1 MKIPPPPDPE
11 NRSRG
16 WTWFSSI
23 VIVCAAVILLGATF
37 YRVVSSPL
45 LILVLIALAM
55 AIALHARFLILA
67 RREHRETEAAL
78 DTTEREFQSV
88 FHNALDGVVIFDD
101 CGICLDANPA
111 AQILFGARYDE
122 LLGQPIQLFHLREG
136 RSPAAWTAFLKRKSE
151 HGETRLL
158 RQNGSTICVEYTAKA
173 DYLPGR
179 HVAILRDISRRKEIE
194 EALRGSEARFQ
205 QMAGN
210 IQEIFWMLDVQ
221 TKRVIYVNKAYETIT
236 GWPAHTLNKNRAAW
250 QELIHPEDRA
260 RVLSRLGETQ
270 LSEELDEEFRIVKPD
285 GAIRWVWLRG
295 FPVRESGGMVRRF
308 VGTVQDVSARK
319 SAEAQIARNLDLAES
334 ARAEADAFRR
344 TTLALTQ
351 NLSMDYVLDTLLESL
366 LNLIPCDSARV
377 LLLEAEA
384 LFFIAREMQTS
395 GTNSRPKKY
404 PPTFDATHNRFLMQV
419 LTTKNAVLFSDT
431 SGEADWRSFA
441 GHGHFRSWLCVPLV
455 ASQRVLGL
463 LSLGC
468 AQSQAF
474 SHEHLRLAK
483 SLAIPA
489 AVAIQNARLYE
500 RAEIYGAELEQQVI
514 ELQQT
519 REALHQAEQGRALS
533 EERFTKVFRS
543 SPIAF
548 SITTRDEGRFVDVN
562 EAFERRYGYLR
573 QDLVGRTIFEVGIW
587 DDPAERQGTIDEIR
601 EHGIVRN
608 RMTRFRNSSGKSIDT
623 IYSAEIIELDGQ
635 PCLLA
640 VSEDLPEHLLIPASL
655 ARSSLPAR

>member
-1 MKIPPPPDPE
+1 MKIPPSPDRE

-16 WTWFSSI
+16 WTWFGSI
-23 VIVCAAVILLGATF
+23 VIVCAAVMLLLAAF

-67 RREHRETEAAL
+67 RREHRETETAL
-78 DTTEREFQSV
+78 DITEREFQSI
-88 FHNALDGVVIFDD
+88 FHNALDGIVIFDD
-101 CGICLDANPA
+101 RGICLDANPA
-111 AQILFGARYDE
+111 AQILFAARYDE
-122 LLGQPIQLFHLREG
+122 LVGQPIQLFGAG
-136 RSPAAWTAFLKRKSE
+136 RGHSPAAWAAFLKRKSE
-151 HGETRLL
+151 QGETKLS
-158 RQNGSTICVEYTAKA
+158 RQNGSTLCVEYTAKA

-221 TKRVIYVNKAYETIT
+221 TKRVIYVNQAYQTIT
-236 GWPAHTLNKNRAAW
+236 GRPAHTLYENPSY
-250 QELIHPEDRA
+250 QEFIHPEDRA
-260 RVLSRLGETQ
+260 RVLSHVGETQ
-270 LSEELDEEFRIVKPD
+270 LSEELDEEFRILKPD

-295 FPVRESGGMVRRF
+295 FPVREPGGIVRRF

-319 SAEAQIARNLDLAES
+319 SAEAQIAKNLDLAES
-334 ARAEADAFRR
+334 ARAEADAFRK

-351 NLSMDYVLDTLLESL
+351 NLSMDYVLDTLLGSL
-366 LNLIPCDSARV
+366 LDLIPCDSARV
-377 LLLEAEA
+377 LLLEAET
-384 LFFIAREMQTS
+384 LFFVAREMQTS
-395 GTNSRPKKY
+395 GANRRPTKY
-404 PPTFDATHNRFLMQV
+404 PPTFDATDNGFLMQV
-419 LTTKNAVLFSDT
+419 LTTKNAVLLSDT
-431 SGEADWRSFA
+431 NGQADWHSFA

-455 ASQRVLGL
+455 ASQKVLGL

-500 RAEIYGAELEQQVI
+500 RAEIYGAELEQQVGD
-514 ELQQT
+514 LQQT
-519 REALHQAEQGRALS
+519 RKALQQAEQGRARS
-533 EERFTKVFRS
+533 EERFTRVFRS

-548 SITTRDEGRFVDVN
+548 SIATRDEGRFVDVN
-562 EAFERRYGYLR
+562 EAFERRYGYRR
-573 QDLVGRTIFEVGIW
+573 QDLIGRTIFEVGIW
-587 DDPAERQGTIDEIR
+587 DDPGERQGTIDEIR

-608 RMTRFRNSSGKSIDT
+608 RVTRFRKSSGELIDT

-640 VSEDLPEHLLIPASL
+640 VSEDLPEHLLLTASL
-655 ARSSLPAR
+655 ARNSPPAR

>member
-1 MKIPPPPDPE
+1 MKIRSLSDP
-11 NRSRG
+11 NNGQRS
-16 WTWFSSI
+16 WTWFGSTL
-23 VIVCAAVILLGATF
+23 IVCTAVILFGAAF
-37 YRVVSSPL
+37 RAAFDNRVVSPPL
-45 LILVLIALAM
+45 LILVLAALAM

-67 RREHRETEAAL
+67 RRVHRETETDL

-88 FHNALDGVVIFDD
+88 FQNALDGIVIFDD
-101 CGICLDANPA
+101 RGICLDLNPA
-111 AQILFGARYDE
+111 AQILFATPYEE
-122 LLGQPIQLFHLREG
+122 LVGQPIQLFHLREG
-136 RSPAAWTAFLKRKSE
+136 HSPATWSAFLKRKSQ
-151 HGETRLL
+151 HGETKLL
-158 RQNGSTICVEYTAKA
+158 RQNGSTICVEYTARA

-210 IQEIFWMLDVQ
+210 IQEIFWMLDVEA
-221 TKRVIYVNKAYETIT
+221 KRVIYVNQAYETVT
-236 GWPAHTLNKNRAAW
+236 GRPAHTLYENPAACR
-250 QELIHPEDRA
+250 ELIHPEDRV
-260 RVLSRLGETQ
+260 RVLSHVGETQ
-270 LSEELDEEFRIVKPD
+270 LSEELDQEFRIVKPD

-295 FPVRESGGMVRRF
+295 FPVREPDGMVRRF
-308 VGTVQDVSARK
+308 VGTVQDISARK

-334 ARAEADAFRR
+334 ARAEADAFRS

-384 LFFIAREMQTS
+384 LLFIAREMQTP
-395 GTNSRPKKY
+395 GTNRRPTKY
-404 PPTFDATHNRFLMQV
+404 PPTFDATHNRFLMRV

-431 SGEADWRSFA
+431 RGEPDWHSFA
-441 GHGHFRSWLCVPLV
+441 GHGRFRSWLCVPLV

-500 RAEIYGAELEQQVI
+500 RAEIYGAELQQQVSD
-514 ELQQT
+514 LQQT
-519 REALHQAEQGRALS
+519 RTALQQAERGRTLS

-573 QDLVGRTIFEVGIW
+573 QDLIGRTIFEVGIW
-587 DDPAERQGTIDEIR
+587 DDPRERQRTIDEIR

-608 RMTRFRNSSGKSIDT
+608 RMTRFRNSSGKPIDT

-640 VSEDLPEHLLIPASL
+640 VSEALPKEQVLLGEI
-655 ARSSLPAR
+655 

>member
-1 MKIPPPPDPE
+1 MKIRSLSDP
-11 NRSRG
+11 NNGQRS
-16 WTWFSSI
+16 WTWFGSTL
-23 VIVCAAVILLGATF
+23 IVCTAVILFGAAF
-37 YRVVSSPL
+37 RAAFDNRVVSPPL
-45 LILVLIALAM
+45 LILVLAALAM

-67 RREHRETEAAL
+67 RRVHRETETDL

-88 FHNALDGVVIFDD
+88 FQNALDGIVIFDNR
-101 CGICLDANPA
+101 GICLDLNPA
-111 AQILFGARYDE
+111 AQILFATPYEE
-122 LLGQPIQLFHLREG
+122 LVGQPIQLFHLREG
-136 RSPAAWTAFLKRKSE
+136 HSPATWSAFLKRKSE
-151 HGETRLL
+151 HGEMKLL
-158 RQNGSTICVEYTAKA
+158 RQNGSTICVEYTARA

-210 IQEIFWMLDVQ
+210 IQEIFWMLDVEA
-221 TKRVIYVNKAYETIT
+221 KRVIYVNQAYETVT
-236 GWPAHTLNKNRAAW
+236 GRPAHTLYQNPAACR
-250 QELIHPEDRA
+250 ELIHPEDRV
-260 RVLSRLGETQ
+260 RVLSHVGETQ
-270 LSEELDEEFRIVKPD
+270 LSEELDQEFRIVKPD

-295 FPVRESGGMVRRF
+295 FPVREPDGMVRRF
-308 VGTVQDVSARK
+308 VGTVQDISARK

-334 ARAEADAFRR
+334 ARAEADAFRS

-395 GTNSRPKKY
+395 GTNRRPTKY
-404 PPTFDATHNRFLMQV
+404 PPTFDATHNRFLMRV

-431 SGEADWRSFA
+431 RSEPDWHSFA
-441 GHGHFRSWLCVPLV
+441 GHGRFRSWLCVPLV

-500 RAEIYGAELEQQVI
+500 RAEIYGAELQQQVSD
-514 ELQQT
+514 LQQT
-519 REALHQAEQGRALS
+519 RTALQQAERGRTLS

-573 QDLVGRTIFEVGIW
+573 QDLIGRTIFEVGIW
-587 DDPAERQGTIDEIR
+587 DDPRERQRTIDEIR

-608 RMTRFRNSSGKSIDT
+608 RMTRFRNSSGKPIDT

-640 VSEDLPEHLLIPASL
+640 VSEALPKEQVPLGEL
-655 ARSSLPAR
+655 

>member
-1 MKIPPPPDPE
+1 MKIPPSPDRE

-16 WTWFSSI
+16 WTWFGSI
-23 VIVCAAVILLGATF
+23 VIVCAAVMLLLAAF

-45 LILVLIALAM
+45 LVLVLIALAM

-67 RREHRETEAAL
+67 RREHRETETAL
-78 DTTEREFQSV
+78 DITEREFQSI
-88 FHNALDGVVIFDD
+88 FHNALDGIVIFDD
-101 CGICLDANPA
+101 RGICLDANPA
-111 AQILFGARYDE
+111 AQILFAARYDE
-122 LLGQPIQLFHLREG
+122 LVGQPIQLFGAG
-136 RSPAAWTAFLKRKSE
+136 RGHSPAAWAAFLKRKSE
-151 HGETRLL
+151 QGETKLS
-158 RQNGSTICVEYTAKA
+158 RQNGSTLCVEYTAKA

-179 HVAILRDISRRKEIE
+179 HVAILRDISERKEIE

-221 TKRVIYVNKAYETIT
+221 TKRVIYVNQAYQTIT
-236 GWPAHTLNKNRAAW
+236 GRPAHTLYENPSY
-250 QELIHPEDRA
+250 QEFIHPEDRA
-260 RVLSRLGETQ
+260 RVLSHVGETQ
-270 LSEELDEEFRIVKPD
+270 LSEELDEEFRILKPD

-295 FPVRESGGMVRRF
+295 FPVREPGGIVRRF

-319 SAEAQIARNLDLAES
+319 SAEAQIAKNLDLAES
-334 ARAEADAFRR
+334 ARAEADAFRK

-351 NLSMDYVLDTLLESL
+351 NLSMDYVLDTLLGSL
-366 LNLIPCDSARV
+366 LDLIPCDSARV
-377 LLLEAEA
+377 LLLEAET
-384 LFFIAREMQTS
+384 LFFVAREMQTS
-395 GTNSRPKKY
+395 GANRRPTKY
-404 PPTFDATHNRFLMQV
+404 PPTFDATDNGFLMQV
-419 LTTKNAVLFSDT
+419 LTTKNAVLLSDT
-431 SGEADWRSFA
+431 NGQADWHSFA

-455 ASQRVLGL
+455 ASQKVLGL

-500 RAEIYGAELEQQVI
+500 RAEIYGAELEQQVGD
-514 ELQQT
+514 LQQT
-519 REALHQAEQGRALS
+519 RKALQQAEQGRARS
-533 EERFTKVFRS
+533 EERFTRVFRS

-548 SITTRDEGRFVDVN
+548 SIATRDEGRFVDVN
-562 EAFERRYGYLR
+562 EAFERRYGYRR
-573 QDLVGRTIFEVGIW
+573 QDLIGRTIFEVGIW
-587 DDPAERQGTIDEIR
+587 DDPGERQGTIDEIR

-608 RMTRFRNSSGKSIDT
+608 RVTRFRKSSGELIDT

-640 VSEDLPEHLLIPASL
+640 VSEDLPEHLLLTASL
-655 ARSSLPAR
+655 ARNSLPAR